1 MSEQVDGKADRDET
15 DDAFHFYHSIEIRY
29 RDVDAQ
35 RHVNSAVYFTYLEQA
50 RASYLRRLGLWAG
63 EDFDQI
69 GIILAEQSCSYRA
82 PIYYGQPLEVGVRA
96 MSLGTKSLHFN
107 YVLRHATS
115 HQIFAQA
122 NTVLVAYSYARQA
135 SIAIPD
141 EWREKIETYE
151 GALGGIDE

>member
-1 MSEQVDGKADRDET
+1 MPEQVSRKADRHAT
-15 DDAFHFYHSIEIRY
+15 DDAFHFYHPIEIRY

-50 RASYLRRLGLWAG
+50 RASYLQRLGLWTG

-96 MSLGTKSLHFN
+96 MRLGTKSLHFN
-107 YVLRHATS
+107 YVLRHANS

-122 NTVLVAYSYARQA
+122 STVLVAYSYAQQA

-151 GALGGIDE
+151 GTLDDIDE